1 MFLYDVSQIMKY
13 NNLNIMTK
21 TLLLSIILSNALYI
35 SSKAQGS
42 GDVMTVFP
50 GTSVSI
56 ASGTTL
62 SAPEINL
69 KSTSTQYACLL
80 LNGTIGGATV
90 VNYDRFVNVVGTSSV
105 NGGNDLISLPVKAD
119 GVVTFTDLLNY
130 SPNNGTTPN
139 SDIIVHSPAM
149 PSLYAFGPYNN
160 GIGTYVN
167 YDSIENGTTVLNR
180 SVGYRAATYSGQTVR
195 FTGTVSK
202 TTETVDLTT
211 NTNYWNLVGNPYTTY
226 LDSQM
231 FLDHNA
237 SVLDENAVAIYG
249 YNSGTNSGDG
259 TIGNFTI
266 INYLTNTALNI
277 APGQG
282 FFVANNLGMPTNQ
295 LTFTTAMRTFN
306 GTDDFIL
313 NRANS
318 QNYKLRIKAEHNSAD
333 FATEIYFNANS
344 TLGLDPG
351 YDAAH
356 FNGNTSNLMLYS
368 QLVEN
373 NVGRNLA
380 IQSLGLS
387 DLNDVII
394 PLGLKSAQGQQVTFS
409 IEDSTLPSEVLVYLE
424 DRQNDTSTLLN
435 NDNYSFSVENAISG
449 TGRFFIRIGNNTLSN
464 IEKEISTIG
473 LYASQQTIFI
483 KGLLLADTTVEVYDI
498 QGRLVFNSKLKEGS
512 DDNSITAASLNTGIY
527 IIHLKN
533 EIQTQTKKVII
544 H

>member
-1 MFLYDVSQIMKY
+1 M
-13 NNLNIMTK
+13 NTK
-21 TLLLSIILSNALYI
+21 TKHLLLAFVLTIGFCFT
-35 SSKAQGS
+35 SKAQGS
-42 GDVMTVFP
+42 GDIMTIFP

-80 LNGTIGGATV
+80 LNGTIGGSTV
-90 VNYDRFVNVVGTSSV
+90 VNYDRFVNVVGTSGV
-105 NGGNDLISLPVKAD
+105 NGGNDLISLPVRAD
-119 GVVTFTDLLNY
+119 GVVTFSHFLNY
-130 SPNNGTTPN
+130 SADNGTTKN

-160 GIGTYVN
+160 EAASYVN
-167 YDSIENGTTVLNR
+167 YDAIANDTVRLNR
-180 SVGYRAATYSGQTVR
+180 GVGYRAATYSGQTVR
-195 FTGTVSK
+195 FTGSVSK

-231 FLDHNA
+231 FLDQNA
-237 SVLDENAVAIYG
+237 SALDENAVAIYG

-282 FFVANNLGMPTNQ
+282 FFVANNSVMPANQ

-313 NRANS
+313 NRTGN
-318 QNYKLRIKAEHNSAD
+318 QNYKLRIKAKHNSAE

-356 FNGNTSNLMLYS
+356 FNGSATNLMLYS

-373 NVGRNLA
+373 NVGRDLA

-387 DLNDVII
+387 DLHGVVI

-409 IEDSTLPSEVLVYLE
+409 IEDSSLPSEVLVYLE
-424 DRQNDTSTLLN
+424 DRQTDTFTLLN
-435 NDNYSFSVENAISG
+435 NDNYSFSVATAISG
-449 TGRFFIRIGNNTLSN
+449 TGRFFLRIGNSTLSN
-464 IEKEISTIG
+464 IEQESSNLK
-473 LYASQQTIFI
+473 LYANQQTIFI
-483 KGLLLADTTVEVYDI
+483 KGLLLADSTVEVYDI
-498 QGRLVFNSKLKEGS
+498 QGRLVLNQKLKEGS
-512 DDNSITAASLNTGIY
+512 DDNSIAATSLNTGIY

-533 EIQTQTKKVII
+533 EMQMQTKKVII